1 MTRAALTELL
11 LQLRRAAVG
20 GVVPE
25 DVFAAQV
32 RKLGLGDSERERR
45 REELA
50 RLRVTVQ
57 KSVVHANI
65 DTPDVEKV
73 ASNRVGNVFSRLDP
87 YRWTMPRQTFR
98 TASLVG

>member
-1 MTRAALTELL
+1 M
-11 LQLRRAAVG
+11 
-20 GVVPE
+20 PE

-32 RKLGLGDSERERR
+32 RKLGLGDSERERL